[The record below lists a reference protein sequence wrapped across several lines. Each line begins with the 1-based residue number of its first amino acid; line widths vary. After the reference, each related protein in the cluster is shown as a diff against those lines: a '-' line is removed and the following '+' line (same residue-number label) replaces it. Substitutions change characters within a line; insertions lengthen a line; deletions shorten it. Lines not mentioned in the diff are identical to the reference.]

1 MFTIDDYSWLDS
13 PESQMHWQSISRDPS
28 VPASAIL
35 KRLRQSLT
43 IPQASLLLEQYELLT
58 ASRKKVANPG
68 DWFWTRQ
75 LLEQSSDEE
84 TASETA
90 LDFPAGASVN
100 DICCGAGADSIAMAK
115 RGLHVHASDRS
126 SIACYLTRRNALSQ
140 KLKMEVTEESAEQC
154 EIDQSGYVHID
165 PDRRSDGRRFSNLE
179 SLSPAWQ
186 TLCKIS
192 ENCLGMS
199 LKLAPGTRLD
209 SSTKKDQ
216 LNRPPESI
224 RFLSKE
230 GSVRQQRWY
239 WGIDRWPRNSI
250 TLSLYLNEPA
260 FQRAVLFHSKKL
272 ETNNNDHVKH
282 RGWFHESFLESE
294 WQVKRASDSV
304 VVNSL
309 HRYIA
314 DYDPSVRAAEISPQF
329 ASRYGWQLLSS
340 DSGYI
345 TSNDRMVH
353 PMVRWFEV
361 VENLPLDRKQLKAFA
376 KSVKT
381 RTWELKSRGID
392 LDLDAVRKVLPTDRS
407 STTQTTILF
416 TKICEQHRAIV
427 CKEVDCST
435 EA

>member
-84 TASETA
+84 TALETA
-90 LDFPAGASVN
+90 MDFPAGALVN

-126 SIACYLTRRNALSQ
+126 SIACYLTRRNALSH

-209 SSTKKDQ
+209 SSTEKDQ
-216 LNRPPESI
+216 LNRPPE
-224 RFLSKE
+224 
-230 GSVRQQRWY
+230 
-239 WGIDRWPRNSI
+239 
-250 TLSLYLNEPA
+250 
-260 FQRAVLFHSKKL
+260 
-272 ETNNNDHVKH
+272 
-282 RGWFHESFLESE
+282 
-294 WQVKRASDSV
+294 
-304 VVNSL
+304 
-309 HRYIA
+309 
-314 DYDPSVRAAEISPQF
+314 
-329 ASRYGWQLLSS
+329 
-340 DSGYI
+340 
-345 TSNDRMVH
+345 
-353 PMVRWFEV
+353 
-361 VENLPLDRKQLKAFA
+361 
-376 KSVKT
+376 
-381 RTWELKSRGID
+381 
-392 LDLDAVRKVLPTDRS
+392 
-407 STTQTTILF
+407 
-416 TKICEQHRAIV
+416 
-427 CKEVDCST
+427 
-435 EA
+435 